1 MLSLFL
7 LRLTRRLSPLLT
19 SQRAAITATKTLAD
33 RKKKIYES
41 QVTDNTKVGDVS
53 VAGRA

>member
-7 LRLTRRLSPLLT
+7 LQLTRRLPALFTSP
-19 SQRAAITATKTLAD
+19 RAAITATKTLAD
-33 RKKKIYES
+33 RKKKIYET
-41 QVTDNTKVGDVS
+41 QVTENIKAGDVS